1 MSNKLRNIFF
11 AIGLIAIIVMLF
23 TFDVSFK
30 QLWRDVC
37 KAGYWL
43 VAMLALWGVLYAMNA
58 LTWRVIL
65 KGSGDCNISFLKLTK
80 ITITGFALNYA
91 TPVGLLG
98 GEPYK
103 IMELKPYVGVQRASS
118 SVLLF
123 AMMHIFSHFWFWI
136 TSIVVYVLLS
146 LLGYL
151 SLGPGMGIILFLMSL
166 FCGAGIYLFIRGYK
180 KGMVVK
186 LIAMVSHIPG
196 LRNWAVNFGQNNRE
210 NLEKID
216 KQISELQSQNK
227 KSFYCSF
234 FLEYFGRLF
243 QSFEIMFM
251 LILFEAG
258 HADFITF
265 LYSFLILS
273 FTSLF
278 ANLLFFFPLQLG
290 GREGGFAL
298 STAQMGMT
306 NDIGMF
312 VSMMCR
318 VRELFWASIGLL
330 LMKVGTKAPETP
342 TNEDTNK

>member
-1 MSNKLRNIFF
+1 MSNTLRNIFF
-11 AIGLIAIIVMLF
+11 AIGLIAIVVMIL
-23 TFDVSFK
+23 TFDVSFI
-30 QLWRDVC
+30 QLWEDIC

-43 VAMLALWGVLYAMNA
+43 AAILALWGVLYAMNA
-58 LTWRVIL
+58 LSWKVII
-65 KGSGDCNISFLKLTK
+65 KGSGECNISFLKLTK

-103 IMELKPYVGVQRASS
+103 IMELKPYIGVQRASS

-123 AMMHIFSHFWFWI
+123 AMMHIFSHFWFWV
-136 TSIVVYVLLS
+136 TSIVVYIILAA
-146 LLGYL
+146 LGYL
-151 SLGPGMGIILFLMSL
+151 PMGIGMYIVLGLMAI

-196 LRNWAVNFGQNNRE
+196 LKNWALRFEQNHQE
-210 NLEKID
+210 DLEKID
-216 KQISELQSQNK
+216 YQISALQSQNK
-227 KSFYCSF
+227 RSFYCSF
-234 FLEYFGRLF
+234 FLEYFGRIS

-258 HADFITF
+258 EADLLTF
-265 LYSFLILS
+265 LYSFLILA

-318 VRELFWASIGLL
+318 VREIFWASIGLF
-330 LMKVGTKAPETP
+330 LMKVDTKVNIQGKES
-342 TNEDTNK
+342 K